1 MHDSTDEHALERIL
15 GKNEE
20 MAEHNREHFR
30 RSHVCVF
37 NLMSAPG
44 AGKTSLLEATFKLSS
59 GKFSS
64 VVVEGDMV
72 GDLDADRIRK
82 VGVPVHQISTGRSC
96 HLDAQ
101 MVARLLHA
109 EEMEKSNVMFV
120 ENVGN
125 LVCPAEFP
133 LGEYKRVVLLSV
145 TEGDDKPIKYPVI
158 FRNCDLV
165 VFTKYDL
172 LEHVNFNIKAADGCI
187 RAINPDVET
196 LQVSAKTGYRI
207 DKWLAWVV
215 AQNDKFQQE
224 VKGKVGVHDHA
235 HHSHHHH

>member
-1 MHDSTDEHALERIL
+1 MHESADEHALERIL

-20 MAEHNREHFR
+20 MAEHNSEHFR
-30 RSHVCVF
+30 RSHTCVF

-44 AGKTSLLEATFKLSS
+44 AGKTSLLEATFRNAQ
-59 GKFSS
+59 GKFTSC
-64 VVVEGDMV
+64 VIEGDMV
-72 GDLDADRIRK
+72 GNLDAERIEK
-82 VGVPVHQISTGRSC
+82 VGIPVHQISTGRSC

-101 MVARLLHA
+101 MVARLLHS
-109 EEMEKSNVMFV
+109 EGVEKTETLFI

-165 VFTKYDL
+165 VFTKCDL
-172 LEHVNFNIKAADGCI
+172 LEHVDFNISEAEKNI
-187 RAINPDVET
+187 KAINPDIQTMEI
-196 LQVSAKTGYRI
+196 SAKTGYGVE
-207 DKWLAWVV
+207 KWIAWIMHQT
-215 AQNDKFQQE
+215 AEFQKTAKHKAH
-224 VKGKVGVHDHA
+224 V
-235 HHSHHHH
+235 HHSAL